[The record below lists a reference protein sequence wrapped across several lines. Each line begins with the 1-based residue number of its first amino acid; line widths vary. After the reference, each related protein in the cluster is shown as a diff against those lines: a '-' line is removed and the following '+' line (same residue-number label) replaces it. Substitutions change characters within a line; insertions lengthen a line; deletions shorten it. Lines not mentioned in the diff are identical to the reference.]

1 METAFA
7 GISGA
12 LIGSFLNV
20 VVYRL
25 PLGQSLVKPRSH
37 CPKCEEPV
45 SPRDNVPVLS
55 WLWLR
60 GHCRHCGESI
70 PARYPAVELLT
81 AIAFVAVVLARG
93 IHIEL
98 VALIPFTAMLIAVA
112 FIDLQYKIVPNKI
125 MLPAA
130 IWGLATALAFR
141 TDIAPELLIAGAG
154 AFAFFLLAALIH
166 PKGMGMGDVKLAG
179 VMGLYLGRLIV
190 PALLVA
196 FLVGTVVG
204 LGLIARHGARS
215 RKVGV
220 PFAPFLALGG
230 LVALL
235 AGQQLIDLYLDGLH

>member
-1 METAFA
+1 
-7 GISGA
+7 
-12 LIGSFLNV
+12 
-20 VVYRL
+20 
-25 PLGQSLVKPRSH
+25 
-37 CPKCEEPV
+37 
-45 SPRDNVPVLS
+45 
-55 WLWLR
+55 
-60 GHCRHCGESI
+60 
-70 PARYPAVELLT
+70 
-81 AIAFVAVVLARG
+81 
-93 IHIEL
+93 
-98 VALIPFTAMLIAVA
+98 
-112 FIDLQYKIVPNKI
+112 

-130 IWGLATALAFR
+130 IWGLVTALALR

-190 PALLVA
+190 PALLIA